1 MWIFMKGYVMGK
13 SIKVMTEEASMRRV
27 ESGKSMSPS
36 ACVMKRCFDMAGS
49 LLGILVLSPVF
60 VVIYLLIKWED
71 GGTAIFKQERVGH
84 HGKLFTLYKFRSM
97 SMQAEADGKPV
108 LCQKGDKRLTR
119 IGKFLRE
126 HHWMSCHNCGMCL
139 KER

>member
-1 MWIFMKGYVMGK
+1 MKGYVMGK

-71 GGTAIFKQERVGH
+71 GGTAISSGWPCVLRTVG
-84 HGKLFTLYKFRSM
+84 LPSSPSSEWAT
-97 SMQAEADGKPV
+97 
-108 LCQKGDKRLTR
+108 GDVTSHS
-119 IGKFLRE
+119 I
-126 HHWMSCHNCGMCL
+126 SSAP
-139 KER
+139 